1 MGSVG
6 SVPRRANQTLVK
18 LLDWSYEQSVQ
29 YGSQEMSEQIT
40 DVYEVVGR
48 VTATLLEDHDP
59 LALAAVLMVM
69 GMRIYKTVLDPEEY
83 SQIVDDVVSRKDRV
97 HPIDTMGPIQ

>member
-1 MGSVG
+1 MT
-6 SVPRRANQTLVK
+6 REN
-18 LLDWSYEQSVQ
+18 
-29 YGSQEMSEQIT
+29 IN

-69 GMRIYKTVLDPEEY
+69 GMRIYKTVLDPDEY
-83 SQIVDDVVSRKDRV
+83 NQIVDDVVSRRDRV
-97 HPIDTMGPIQ
+97 IPIDTLGPIQ

>member
-1 MGSVG
+1 MNNDKV
-6 SVPRRANQTLVK
+6 
-18 LLDWSYEQSVQ
+18 
-29 YGSQEMSEQIT
+29 T
-40 DVYEVVGR
+40 DVYDVVGR
-48 VTATLLEDHDP
+48 VTATLLEEHDP

-83 SQIVDDVVSRKDRV
+83 NQIIDDVVGRRDRV

>member
-1 MGSVG
+1 
-6 SVPRRANQTLVK
+6 
-18 LLDWSYEQSVQ
+18 
-29 YGSQEMSEQIT
+29 MSEEIT
-40 DVYEVVGR
+40 DVYSVVGR

-83 SQIVDDVVSRKDRV
+83 NQIIDDVVSRKDRV
-97 HPIDTMGPIQ
+97 IPIDTMGPIQ

>member
-1 MGSVG
+1 MNDDNI
-6 SVPRRANQTLVK
+6 A
-18 LLDWSYEQSVQ
+18 
-29 YGSQEMSEQIT
+29 
-40 DVYEVVGR
+40 DVYDVVGR
-48 VTATLLEDHDP
+48 VTATLLEEHDS

-83 SQIVDDVVSRKDRV
+83 HQIIDDVVSRRDRV

>member
-1 MGSVG
+1 MKEE
-6 SVPRRANQTLVK
+6 N
-18 LLDWSYEQSVQ
+18 
-29 YGSQEMSEQIT
+29 INN
-40 DVYEVVGR
+40 VYDVVGR

-83 SQIVDDVVSRKDRV
+83 EQIVDDVISRRDRV
-97 HPIDTMGPIQ
+97 TPIDTMGPIQ

>member
-1 MGSVG
+1 
-6 SVPRRANQTLVK
+6 
-18 LLDWSYEQSVQ
+18 
-29 YGSQEMSEQIT
+29 MSEQIT
-40 DVYEVVGR
+40 DVYDVVGR
-48 VTATLLEDHDP
+48 VTATLLEEHDP

-97 HPIDTMGPIQ
+97 TPIDTMGPIQ

>member
-1 MGSVG
+1 
-6 SVPRRANQTLVK
+6 
-18 LLDWSYEQSVQ
+18 
-29 YGSQEMSEQIT
+29 MSEEIT
-40 DVYEVVGR
+40 DVYSVVGR

-83 SQIVDDVVSRKDRV
+83 NQIVDDVVSRRDRV
-97 HPIDTMGPIQ
+97 IPIDTMGPIQ